1 MEKLLT
7 ILVWTF
13 GHKNTDP
20 TQIKQKGEFIY
31 SHNRNDQNT
40 SFKHSWIYAYNKN
53 TVSINSV
60 SFSLSFP
67 RFPPLHDG
75 T

>member
-1 MEKLLT
+1 MEKLF
-7 ILVWTF
+7 WTF
-13 GHKNTDP
+13 GHKNTNP

-31 SHNRNDQNT
+31 SHYRNGQNT

-67 RFPPLHDG
+67 HFPPLPDG